1 MEELVISVN
10 GVTKLLKEINP
21 SKAGGPDNLPC
32 RLLRELAVELAPILT
47 YIYQQSLSTGQL
59 PSVWKSAYV
68 SPIFKKGPVCAAE
81 NYRPVSLTC
90 IPCKILE
97 HIICSHIRTHLD
109 NHGALS
115 PANHGFR
122 KQHSCET
129 QLLLT
134 IQDTSFPER
143 PPQVASGCR
152 GVGFCKSIRQG
163 SASPPD
169 KQAKAVWTTWEHHS
183 VDPCFPNSATATSHC
198 RWSKVRRFRCPVG
211 SPSGYS
217 DGTTP
222 IPTIHKWPALRRP
235 SWNQRPLICGRLL
248 SVSSHQDTRR
258 PAPVPERSRCDVQMG
273 PALGDEV

>member
-1 MEELVISVN
+1 MF
-10 GVTKLLKEINP
+10 P
-21 SKAGGPDNLPC
+21 
-32 RLLRELAVELAPILT
+32 
-47 YIYQQSLSTGQL
+47 
-59 PSVWKSAYV
+59 
-68 SPIFKKGPVCAAE
+68 
-81 NYRPVSLTC
+81 
-90 IPCKILE
+90 
-97 HIICSHIRTHLD
+97 H
-109 NHGALS
+109 
-115 PANHGFR
+115 
-122 KQHSCET
+122 
-129 QLLLT
+129 
-134 IQDTSFPER
+134 QDTFGQPWCTISCKSWLQETALLWDTTSNHPGPSFPER
-143 PPQVASGCR
+143 PPPQVASGCR

-163 SASPPD
+163 SASPPN

-183 VDPCFPNSATATSHC
+183 VDPCFLNSATATSHC

-235 SWNQRPLICGRLL
+235 SWNQCPLICGRLL